1 MSDFLTEKRREIAA
15 RMTELRPAV
24 QEAERL
30 QAALDALDGV
40 TAAATAPAPA
50 SRRRSPAAP
59 RTAKGSRRRRPQRR
73 GQRGKQALALVK
85 SHPGIEIPALAERM
99 GMSTTQRGYLY
110 RVLPAL
116 AEQGLVEQRG
126 RGWHPTATAA

>member
-1 MSDFLTEKRREIAA
+1 VSDFLTEKRREIAA

-24 QEAERL
+24 QETERL

-40 TAAATAPAPA
+40 PAAAAAPAPA

-59 RTAKGSRRRRPQRR
+59 RAAKGSRRRRPQRR

-85 SHPGIEIPALAERM
+85 SHPGIEIPALAEHM

-110 RVLPAL
+110 RVLPSL

>member
-1 MSDFLTEKRREIAA
+1 
-15 RMTELRPAV
+15 MTELRPAV

-40 TAAATAPAPA
+40 PAAATATATAPAPA

-59 RTAKGSRRRRPQRR
+59 RAAKGRRRQRPQRR

-110 RVLPAL
+110 RVLPSL

-126 RGWHPTATAA
+126 RGWHPAATAA